1 MVLVGEAGIVK
12 IWSGL
17 YYSMAIVAPL
27 FLSAF
32 YNYFAYALTIVLE
45 DGPCLAVSFT

>member
-17 YYSMAIVAPL
+17 YYS
-27 FLSAF
+27 
-32 YNYFAYALTIVLE
+32 YFAYALTIVLE